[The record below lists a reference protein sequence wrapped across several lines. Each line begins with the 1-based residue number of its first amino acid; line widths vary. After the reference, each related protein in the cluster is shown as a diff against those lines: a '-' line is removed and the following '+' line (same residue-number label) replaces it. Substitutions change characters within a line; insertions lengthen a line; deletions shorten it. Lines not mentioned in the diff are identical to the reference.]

1 MAKRRISRVT
11 STDGTN
17 MTIQLNTANIRQTI
31 SRIDTIAPVLGR
43 YGLVVVIAWIGA
55 LKFTAYEAKGIQ
67 PLVANSPF
75 MSWLYEIFTVNTFS
89 AVLGVVEITTAVL
102 LAVKPLYPRLSV
114 LGSAMAVGLFLATIT
129 FLFTT
134 PGVGEATAGG
144 FPVLSATGQF
154 LIKDVA
160 LLGLSAWTLA
170 DSLRAVMQRS
180 DA

>member
-1 MAKRRISRVT
+1 MRRISRVT
-11 STDGTN
+11 STEGTD
-17 MTIQLNTANIRQTI
+17 MTIQQNTPNVRRI

-89 AVLGVVEITTAVL
+89 ALLGVVEIATAAL
-102 LAVKPLYPRLSV
+102 LAIKPFNPRLSV
-114 LGSAMAVGLFLATIT
+114 LGSVMAIGLFVATIT

-170 DSLRAVMQRS
+170 DSLRAVVQRS
-180 DA
+180 GA

>member
-1 MAKRRISRVT
+1 
-11 STDGTN
+11 
-17 MTIQLNTANIRQTI
+17 MTITLNTANTRQTV

-55 LKFTAYEAKGIQ
+55 LKFTAYEAHGIE

-75 MSWLYEIFTVNTFS
+75 MSWLYDIFTVNTFS
-89 AVLGVVEITTAVL
+89 ALLGVVELTTAVL
-102 LAVKPLYPRLSV
+102 LAIKPLAPRLSV
-114 LGSAMAVGLFLATIT
+114 LGSVLASGLFLATIS

-144 FPVLSATGQF
+144 FPVLSSTGQF

-160 LLGLSAWTLA
+160 LLGLSVWTLV
-170 DSLRAVMQRS
+170 DSLRAVAHRS
-180 DA
+180 GA

>member
-1 MAKRRISRVT
+1 
-11 STDGTN
+11 
-17 MTIQLNTANIRQTI
+17 MTIQLNTASIRRTV
-31 SRIDTIAPVLGR
+31 STIDTIAPALGR

-55 LKFTAYEAKGIQ
+55 LKFTAYEAQGIQ

-75 MSWLYEIFTVNTFS
+75 MSWVYEIFTVNTFS
-89 AVLGVVEITTAVL
+89 ALLGVVEIATAVL
-102 LAVKPLYPRLSV
+102 LAIKPFSPRLSV
-114 LGSAMAVGLFLATIT
+114 LGSVVAIGLFLATIT

-170 DSLRAVMQRS
+170 DSLRAVVQRS
-180 DA
+180 GASA

>member
-1 MAKRRISRVT
+1 
-11 STDGTN
+11 

-89 AVLGVVEITTAVL
+89 ALLGVVEITTAVL

-114 LGSAMAVGLFLATIT
+114 LGSVMAVGLFLATIT

-134 PGVGEATAGG
+134 PAVGEATAGG

-170 DSLRAVMQRS
+170 DSLRAVVQHS